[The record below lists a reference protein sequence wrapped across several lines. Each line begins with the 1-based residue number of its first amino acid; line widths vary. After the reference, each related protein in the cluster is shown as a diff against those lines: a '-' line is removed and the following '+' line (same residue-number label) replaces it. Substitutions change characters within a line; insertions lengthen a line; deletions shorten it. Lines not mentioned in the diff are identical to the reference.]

1 MKNKLTQLRADPSS
15 LNKQVFSLLVLNRFV
30 GEQSSDFFKGNG
42 GGIEDIARESVSK
55 FLSAALDQIASDLVK
70 GVDIDLNLNSY
81 KDFSSGTEQQ
91 RTDLNVGITKR
102 FMDDRLSISLGKDF
116 GVEGDDKSGK
126 TRGSTNASYLPN
138 AIVNY
143 KLSKDGKYAVR
154 AYSKNKF
161 EVILDGYV
169 VESGLSFLVTMDYEK
184 FNELFSKK
192 SQIE

>member
-1 MKNKLTQLRADPSS
+1 
-15 LNKQVFSLLVLNRFV
+15 LLVLNRFV
-30 GEQSSDFFKGNG
+30 WEQSSDFFKGNG
-42 GGIEDIARESVSK
+42 GGVEDIARESVSK
-55 FLSAALDQIASDLVK
+55 FLSSALDQIAADLVK

-81 KDFSSGTEQQ
+81 KDYSSGVEQQ

-102 FMDDRLSISLGKDF
+102 FINDRLSISLGKDF

-126 TRGSTNASYLPN
+126 TRGSTNASYFPN

-143 KLSKDGKYAVR
+143 KLTKDGKYAIR

-169 VESGLSFLVTMDYEK
+169 VESGLSFIVTLDYEMYK
-184 FNELFSKK
+184 DLFIKK
-192 SQIE
+192 IHTD